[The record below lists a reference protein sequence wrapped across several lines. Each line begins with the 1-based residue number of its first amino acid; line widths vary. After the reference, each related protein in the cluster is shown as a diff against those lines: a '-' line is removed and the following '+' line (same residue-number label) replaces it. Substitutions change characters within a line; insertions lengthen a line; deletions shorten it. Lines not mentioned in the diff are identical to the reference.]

1 MKSEKKIL
9 KPLSGRNPKYLD
21 DYETYTHKECTICKE
36 IKEVVDFAKSVQNNR
51 IGWVYRSYCKSCGN
65 EKTRRYAS
73 ENKEKRNKR
82 LREYRKNNPS
92 VMKDIDRKRN
102 LKHKYGITVEEY
114 SDMFKRQNGKCFI
127 CSVSG
132 KKLVVDHCHK
142 TNEVRKLLCHGCNT
156 VLGKIEKGE
165 FEVFAKYILDHRM
178 DEKCHAD
185 LLLELA
191 NM

>member
-1 MKSEKKIL
+1 
-9 KPLSGRNPKYLD
+9 
-21 DYETYTHKECTICKE
+21 
-36 IKEVVDFAKSVQNNR
+36 
-51 IGWVYRSYCKSCGN
+51 
-65 EKTRRYAS
+65 
-73 ENKEKRNKR
+73 
-82 LREYRKNNPS
+82 
-92 VMKDIDRKRN
+92 MKDIDRKRN